1 MRHINFIVISILFL
15 LLLNSCSIN
24 NSTYEEEIDKNAKR
38 IAESFDS
45 TNIGIFK
52 IWNYIP
58 RGPIGIWYKNPG
70 DSSSYRCIYL
80 DKVDSIELRVF
91 EYKNFIKDFDIK
103 LSYDTSVWQIS
114 LLKYKNDLFKVTGVD
129 SNGRNVVLADRV
141 IQDSIF
147 GDENPMLLFKELTKI
162 VDTFNIYGIHYNEN
176 LGGIIQFYLSAQHIL
191 TYIPDTSWIDPMNNQ
206 VWINEFANGR
216 EIKKHWNLIKL
227 KKPIDNE

>member
-1 MRHINFIVISILFL
+1 MGVSITEIS
-15 LLLNSCSIN
+15 N
-24 NSTYEEEIDKNAKR
+24 
-38 IAESFDS
+38 
-45 TNIGIFK
+45 
-52 IWNYIP
+52 
-58 RGPIGIWYKNPG
+58 
-70 DSSSYRCIYL
+70 
-80 DKVDSIELRVF
+80 
-91 EYKNFIKDFDIK
+91 
-103 LSYDTSVWQIS
+103 
-114 LLKYKNDLFKVTGVD
+114 